1 MARSAHRLLLS
12 RVGMGSSEA
21 GRSRGLPAPGL
32 GRRGGVLPVRLP
44 NSRGTADSAH
54 ECFVPLCLALSSVT
68 SPCVDVAGAG
78 RAAGGGAGPVHRPAG
93 APGLER
99 RCPLSTPDSRVPE
112 KPSGP
117 GNTSTPHGRAPS
129 RALPAGPDAQLPAQV
144 SLRTP
149 TLAGSMFP

>member
-68 SPCVDVAGAG
+68 SPRVDVAGAG
-78 RAAGGGAGPVHRPAG
+78 RAAGGGAGPAHRPAG
-93 APGLER
+93 APELER
-99 RCPLSTPDSRVPE
+99 GCPLSTPDSRVPE

-117 GNTSTPHGRAPS
+117 GNTSAPHGPAPS
-129 RALPAGPDAQLPAQV
+129 RALPAGRDAQLPAQV